1 MSPFPPSSGL
11 LVGGPSRD
19 HVDGKFFGTGRLYK
33 EIVALVQTPN
43 GEAGET
49 CETGIGGA
57 GELAMDIEDLEPKNK
72 LTKLKEL
79 SGWNIEDLAEYIE
92 RLEGEITRAR
102 AMIESKRNINSVAD
116 ALFKR

>member
-1 MSPFPPSSGL
+1 
-11 LVGGPSRD
+11 
-19 HVDGKFFGTGRLYK
+19 
-33 EIVALVQTPN
+33 
-43 GEAGET
+43 
-49 CETGIGGA
+49 
-57 GELAMDIEDLEPKNK
+57 MDIEDLEPKNK

>member
-1 MSPFPPSSGL
+1 
-11 LVGGPSRD
+11 V
-19 HVDGKFFGTGRLYK
+19 K
-33 EIVALVQTPN
+33 
-43 GEAGET
+43 
-49 CETGIGGA
+49 TGIGGA
-57 GELAMDIEDLEPKNK
+57 GELVMDIEDLGPKNK